1 MIQGHM
7 KEVRTVF
14 AEALATRLGRTAQEV
29 REDGLRAGDFKVDEQ
44 VEITLPDGSSMSF
57 RYAFVVL
64 DAGQGIVGVFT
75 EHCGY
80 HCLPML
86 DLKVEELRTGKVVA
100 RHAW

>member
-1 MIQGHM
+1 MIAKHITDI
-7 KEVRTVF
+7 RTAF
-14 AEALATRLGRTAQEV
+14 AEPLAAKLGRTSKEI
-29 REDGLRAGDFKVDEQ
+29 REEGLLAGDFKVNER

-64 DAGQGIVGVFT
+64 DAEQGIVGVFT
-75 EHCGY
+75 EHSGY

-86 DLKVEELRTGKVVA
+86 DLKVTELRDGKVVA